1 MINILLGGLFGGVL
15 RGLLGISKTL
25 VTKKEESINYPWF
38 FLNITVAAVIGLL
51 AATMMGGDF
60 RVALLAG
67 YAGSD
72 LLEGLFKLK
81 FKEKFETITKA
92 TKS

>member
-1 MINILLGGLFGGVL
+1 MISILLGGLFGGVL

-25 VTKKEESINYPWF
+25 VTKKEEAINYQWF

-60 RVALLAG
+60 RIALLAG

-72 LLEGLFKLK
+72 LLEGLFKI
-81 FKEKFETITKA
+81 KFEEQFKKITKG
-92 TKS
+92 K

>member
-1 MINILLGGLFGGVL
+1 MVGILLGGLFGGVL

-25 VTKKEESINYPWF
+25 MTKKEESINYQWF

-51 AATMMGGDF
+51 AATMIGGDF
-60 RVALLAG
+60 RIALLAG

-72 LLEGLFKLK
+72 LLEGLFKI
-81 FKEKFETITKA
+81 KFEEQFKKVTKG
-92 TKS
+92 K

>member
-1 MINILLGGLFGGVL
+1 
-15 RGLLGISKTL
+15 
-25 VTKKEESINYPWF
+25 TKKEESINYQWF

-60 RVALLAG
+60 RIALLAG

-72 LLEGLFKLK
+72 LLEGLFKI
-81 FKEKFETITKA
+81 KFEEQFKKITKG
-92 TKS
+92 K

>member
-1 MINILLGGLFGGVL
+1 MINIFLGGLFGGIL

-25 VTKKEESINYPWF
+25 ITKKEANINYQWF
-38 FLNITVAAVIGLL
+38 FLNITVASVIGLL
-51 AATMMGGDF
+51 SATMMGGDF
-60 RVALLAG
+60 RTALLAG

-81 FKEKFETITKA
+81 FKDKFEKTINQK
-92 TKS
+92 

>member
-1 MINILLGGLFGGVL
+1 MISILLGGLFGGVL

-25 VTKKEESINYPWF
+25 VTKKEESINYQWF

-60 RVALLAG
+60 RIALLAG

-72 LLEGLFKLK
+72 LLESLFKI
-81 FKEKFETITKA
+81 KFEEQFKKVTKG
-92 TKS
+92 K

>member
-81 FKEKFETITKA
+81 FKEKFETGIKV
-92 TKS
+92 K

>member
-1 MINILLGGLFGGVL
+1 MISILLGGLFGGIL

-25 VTKKEESINYPWF
+25 VTKKEEGINYQWF

-81 FKEKFETITKA
+81 FKEKFETITKV

>member
-1 MINILLGGLFGGVL
+1 MISILLGGLFGGVL

-25 VTKKEESINYPWF
+25 VTKKEESINYQWF
-38 FLNITVAAVIGLL
+38 FLNIAVAAVIGLL

-60 RVALLAG
+60 RIALLAG

-72 LLEGLFKLK
+72 LLEGLFKI
-81 FKEKFETITKA
+81 KFEEQFKKITKG
-92 TKS
+92 K

>member
-1 MINILLGGLFGGVL
+1 MISILLGGLFGGVL

-25 VTKKEESINYPWF
+25 MTKKEESINYQWF
-38 FLNITVAAVIGLL
+38 FLNISVAAVIGLL

-72 LLEGLFKLK
+72 LLEGLFKI
-81 FKEKFETITKA
+81 KFEEQFKRITKG
-92 TKS
+92 K

>member
-1 MINILLGGLFGGVL
+1 MISILLGGFFGGVL

-25 VTKKEESINYPWF
+25 VTKKEETINYQWF
-38 FLNITVAAVIGLL
+38 FLNLAVAAVIGLL

-60 RVALLAG
+60 RVAILAG

-81 FKEKFETITKA
+81 FKEKFEKITTEK
-92 TKS
+92 

>member
-1 MINILLGGLFGGVL
+1 
-15 RGLLGISKTL
+15 LGISKTL
-25 VTKKEESINYPWF
+25 MTKKEESINYQWF

-60 RVALLAG
+60 RIALLAG

-72 LLEGLFKLK
+72 LLEGLFKI
-81 FKEKFETITKA
+81 KFEEQFKKITKG
-92 TKS
+92 K

>member
-1 MINILLGGLFGGVL
+1 MISILMGGLFGGVL

-25 VTKKEESINYPWF
+25 MTKKEESINYQWF

-60 RVALLAG
+60 RIALLAG

-72 LLEGLFKLK
+72 LLEGLFKI
-81 FKEKFETITKA
+81 KFEEQFKKITKG
-92 TKS
+92 K